1 MSAAACASRAL
12 ASRIRTASAEFE
24 SVLTTGAYTT
34 ESIFLALCSVL
45 ILEIARKIFKK
56 YETLSVRMSN
66 PVDLNALSKDGVLA
80 ASEEAANAPTLFSP
94 RERATYVRERVA
106 EIRRLRSLG
115 QSDLQIK
122 EAMGTFVTQYPT
134 LFQMCVEPHFD
145 ESKLKMMLGV
155 MDKMAS
161 SGMTQ
166 HQASVIVGQSLVDSY
181 VKPMIESK
189 KK

>member
-1 MSAAACASRAL
+1 MSA
-12 ASRIRTASAEFE
+12 
-24 SVLTTGAYTT
+24 
-34 ESIFLALCSVL
+34 
-45 ILEIARKIFKK
+45 
-56 YETLSVRMSN
+56 

-94 RERATYVRERVA
+94 RERAQYIRDRVA
-106 EIRRLRSLG
+106 EVRRLRSLG
-115 QSDLQIK
+115 QSDIEIK
-122 EAMGTFVTQYPT
+122 EVMGAFVKQYPT
-134 LFQMCVEPHFD
+134 LFQMCVEPNFD
-145 ESKLKMMLGV
+145 EGKLKMMLGV